1 MPAVGTRTV
10 LALIGGVVLT
20 VGIYLHASD
29 REAAGL
35 GAMAVGFATAAVWA
49 FLGMELARQG
59 VASAPATTYLSGGMA
74 AVTLAM
80 YFGMRARAI
89 ARGE

>member
-1 MPAVGTRTV
+1 M
-10 LALIGGVVLT
+10 LT

-35 GAMAVGFATAAVWA
+35 GAMALGFATAAVWA
-49 FLGMELARQG
+49 FLGMELAQRG
-59 VASAPATTYLSGGMA
+59 VASTPATTYLSGGMA

-80 YFGMRARAI
+80 YFGMRARAT